1 MEQEYGDDILKV
13 FSFIRS
19 REALWL
25 GIVLFIV
32 LIISLLLPVQPND
45 YWWYVRLGKEIV
57 NTGGVPTVDS
67 FSSTQFGQP
76 TPNHS
81 WLSAVLFLGL
91 HQMGGIGL
99 TVLIRTVM
107 LAVFYAVLWNT
118 CRLTGAGPRLAAL
131 VTLFAVLA
139 GSNNWAM
146 RPQIFSYPL
155 FASALF
161 VIWNWRVG
169 RSGWVWALP
178 VISVLWVNLHG
189 SFVLSFLLVGA
200 ALVGGGGNRRT
211 LLYALGGMGIAS
223 LLNPRGWGAWGYVF
237 SLLKDPASQQLGMEW
252 SSPTI
257 DVWQGLLFY
266 IWLLLF
272 PLLISFSK
280 KTLSWTEWLWFL
292 GFGLMAISGLRYVIW
307 FLAILTPLTAVLL
320 APIIGNRIDKTSGQG
335 IPALNGVIVSMLVL
349 LPLVFLPGFRETWW
363 EEAPPVLS
371 PNTPAEAVDWLIE
384 NPEIPGKLWSE
395 LSFSS
400 YLIYALPER
409 PVWIDTRFELYPIEQ
424 WQRYIDVSSA
434 APNWSDIL
442 EEEGITIMMINK
454 DAQKHL
460 FNVLD
465 QSESWQIGYQDQT
478 AAIFI
483 QKPED
488 CDH

>member
-1 MEQEYGDDILKV
+1 MKFL
-13 FSFIRS
+13 SFIQS
-19 REALWL
+19 RNALWL

-32 LIISLLLPVQPND
+32 LIISLLLPIQPND

-81 WLSAVLFLGL
+81 WLSAVLFWGL
-91 HQMGGIGL
+91 HQIGGNSF
-99 TVLIRTVM
+99 TVLIRAIII
-107 LAVFYAVLWNT
+107 AVFYAILWNT

-155 FASALF
+155 FALTLYAILK
-161 VIWNWRVG
+161 WRVG
-169 RSGWVWALP
+169 HSGWVWALP

-189 SFVLSFLLVGA
+189 AFVLCFLLVGA
-200 ALVGGGGNRRT
+200 ALVGGGGNRRI
-211 LLYALGGMGIAS
+211 LLYALGGMGVTS
-223 LLNPRGWGAWGYVF
+223 LLNPRGWSAWGYVF
-237 SLLKDPASQQLGMEW
+237 SLLKDPASQQLGAEW

-266 IWLLLF
+266 LWLLLF

-292 GFGLMAISGLRYVIW
+292 GFGIMAISGLRYVIW
-307 FLAILTPLTAVLL
+307 FLAILTPLTAFLL
-320 APIIGNRIDKTSGQG
+320 ITIIGNRIDKSLGQG
-335 IPALNGVIVSMLVL
+335 IPVFNVFIVIMLVL
-349 LPLVFLPGFRETWW
+349 LPFVFLPGIRETWW
-363 EEAPPVLS
+363 AEAPPVLS
-371 PNTPAEAVDWLIE
+371 SNTPVEAVDWLIE
-384 NPEIPGKLWSE
+384 NPEIQGKLWSE

-400 YLIYALPER
+400 YLIFALPER
-409 PVWIDTRFELYPIEQ
+409 PVWIDTRFELYPMEQ
-424 WQRYIDVSSA
+424 WQQYIDISSA
-434 APNWSDIL
+434 APNWSDNL
-442 EEEGITIMMINK
+442 EMEGVVLMMINR
-454 DAQKHL
+454 DTQKQL
-460 FNVLD
+460 FGVLD
-465 QSESWQIGYQDQT
+465 QSESWQLGYKDQT

-483 QKPED
+483 QKSED
-488 CDH
+488 FNP